1 MLPSGATC
9 AIQIHINTAYLPDN
23 VLETRLAFKC
33 QPVPR
38 AGHGPN
44 QKQLRHKVLTWLCR
58 RDGKMGWTQTWIYRS
73 LHPVWGKKEFKLWGR
88 QGIFRLPDLS
98 ENQNQNTALEEKK
111 WKEKNN
117 RNRESA
123 KVNSITAWDLLQ
135 DWQKNILKD
144 VSELEWPIKLAL
156 AGDST

>member
-1 MLPSGATC
+1 M
-9 AIQIHINTAYLPDN
+9 
-23 VLETRLAFKC
+23 
-33 QPVPR
+33 
-38 AGHGPN
+38 
-44 QKQLRHKVLTWLCR
+44 
-58 RDGKMGWTQTWIYRS
+58 
-73 LHPVWGKKEFKLWGR
+73 
-88 QGIFRLPDLS
+88 PDLS

-144 VSELEWPIKLAL
+144 VSELE
-156 AGDST
+156 